1 MYRNSIRFQFVLTLF
16 VALAF
21 TVTPAGAQSK
31 PKPLEEKNDPTLIG
45 KRNINKGQ
53 MNFYSLE
60 REVAVGQQMAAEIDS
75 QSDIVTDPIINE
87 FVNRITQNIV
97 LHSDAKVPFT
107 VKVLNDETVNA
118 FALPGGFLYVN
129 RGLLEAAENEAEVA
143 GVMAHEIAHVTAR
156 HGMEQQTKG
165 ELLNYAS
172 IPLIFLGGLGGYAIQ
187 QAVGIAVP
195 LGFLKFSRGSEKEAD
210 RLGAQYMWA
219 AGYDPNALVTFFEKL
234 NGREKRK
241 PGTLEKIFS
250 SHPMTG
256 DRITEAQ
263 KLIARF
269 PDKNEYSL
277 NSSEYQQIKARLG
290 ASSTARR
297 VDPSDG
303 KDGNRPVLRRRPD
316 TGDPTTTD
324 DDDRPVLR
332 RRDDN
337 GGSTTTTDAPVSTSS
352 KDEERVE
359 LKRSKPAPA
368 PANTDDRPVLKRREG
383 SESDAAKP
391 SDATN
396 ESSDKPTLKRRPDS
410 ESKPVSETK
419 PTSETKPEKP

>member
-1 MYRNSIRFQFVLTLF
+1 MYRNGYRQSFQFLLTLIA
-16 VALAF
+16 ALAF
-21 TVTPAGAQSK
+21 TVTPAWAQSK
-31 PKPLEEKNDPTLIG
+31 EKPLSEKDDPALIG

-53 MNFYSLE
+53 MNFYSLD
-60 REVAVGQQMAAEIDS
+60 REVAVGRQLAMEIDS
-75 QSDIVTDPIINE
+75 QSQIITDPIINE
-87 FVNRITQNIV
+87 FVNRIAQNIV

-107 VKVLNDETVNA
+107 VKVLDDQVINA

-129 RGLLEAAENEAEVA
+129 RGVLEAAENEAEVA

-156 HGMEQQTKG
+156 HGMEQQSKA
-165 ELLNYAS
+165 EFFNYAS

-219 AGYDPNALVTFFEKL
+219 AGYDPTALVTFFEKL
-234 NGREKRK
+234 NAREKRK
-241 PGTLEKIFS
+241 AGTLEKIFS
-250 SHPMTG
+250 THPMTG

-290 ASSTARR
+290 ATSTARR
-297 VDPSDG
+297 VGPPDD
-303 KDGNRPVLRRRPD
+303 KDDKRPVLRRRPD
-316 TGDPTTTD
+316 NGDPTATND
-324 DDDRPVLR
+324 DDDRPVLK

-337 GGSTTTTDAPVSTSS
+337 GTTTTTTTDAPASTSTPTSS

-359 LKRSKPAPA
+359 LKRSKPAPT
-368 PANTDDRPVLKRREG
+368 NSDSDRPTLKRREG
-383 SESDAAKP
+383 SESETTKP
-391 SDATN
+391 AET
-396 ESSDKPTLKRRPDS
+396 KPA
-410 ESKPVSETK
+410 SETK
-419 PTSETKPEKP
+419 REKP

>member
-1 MYRNSIRFQFVLTLF
+1 MYRNNYRHCSQFMLTLF

-21 TVTPAGAQSK
+21 TVTPAEAQTK

-45 KRNINKGQ
+45 QRNINKGQ

-60 REVAVGQQMAAEIDS
+60 REVAVGRQMAYEIDS
-75 QSDIVTDPIINE
+75 QSVIVTDPVVVE
-87 FVNRITQNIV
+87 FVNRVAQNII

-107 VKVLNDETVNA
+107 IKVLDDEVVNA

-143 GVMAHEIAHVTAR
+143 GVLAHEIAHVTAR

-172 IPLIFLGGLGGYAIQ
+172 IPLIFLGGVGGYAIGQ
-187 QAVGIAVP
+187 VFNVAVP
-195 LGFLKFSRGSEKEAD
+195 LGFLKFSRGAEKEAD

-250 SHPMTG
+250 THPMTG

-290 ASSTARR
+290 ASSMVRR
-297 VDPSDG
+297 VDSPDG

-316 TGDPTTTD
+316 TGDPTTTGD

-337 GGSTTTTDAPVSTSS
+337 GTATTTDAPAPTSSPASS

-359 LKRSKPAPA
+359 LKRSKPAPP
-368 PANTDDRPVLKRREG
+368 PANSDDRPVLKRREG
-383 SESDAAKP
+383 SDSETTKP
-391 SDATN
+391 
-396 ESSDKPTLKRRPDS
+396 S
-410 ESKPVSETK
+410 ESKPA
-419 PTSETKPEKP
+419 SETKPEKP

>member
-1 MYRNSIRFQFVLTLF
+1 MYRNSIRFQFLLALF

-21 TVTPAGAQSK
+21 TVTPVGAQSK
-31 PKPLEEKNDPTLIG
+31 QKPLEEKNDPTLIG

-107 VKVLNDETVNA
+107 VKVLNDEAVNA

-187 QAVGIAVP
+187 QAAGIAIP

-256 DRITEAQ
+256 DRITDAQ

-290 ASSTARR
+290 VMPGVRR
-297 VDPSDG
+297 VDPA
-303 KDGNRPVLRRRPD
+303 DGNRPVLRRRPD
-316 TGDPTTTD
+316 TGDPTATD

-359 LKRSKPAPA
+359 LKRSKPAPT
-368 PANTDDRPVLKRREG
+368 PANSDDRPVLKRREG

-391 SDATN
+391 SEATN

-410 ESKPVSETK
+410 ESKPVTESK
-419 PTSETKPEKP
+419 PASETKPEKP